1 MIHLN
6 MIDMRKTVIM
16 LLLIVSVFFAGCG
29 DTDNIENVG
38 DVEDN
43 SVQTDQSNNQEAP
56 PEENVADDVVDSVIN
71 EEEALIDEDIEL
83 GELI

>member
-1 MIHLN
+1 
-6 MIDMRKTVIM
+6 M
-16 LLLIVSVFFAGCG
+16 LLFVISIFFVGCG
-29 DTDNIENVG
+29 DTDNVENVG

-43 SVQTDQSNNQEAP
+43 SVQTEQSNNQEES

-71 EEEALIDEDIEL
+71 EEEALIDEDLEL